1 LNDSAY
7 IQLKAVNF
15 LRYFLHQRLT
25 RRDARAALGMMSTIV
40 WRYPAHKTRA
50 VFDQYDIIDEEDQRR
65 ISKDSR
71 NTETRSW
78 QSREKSFP
86 YARLD
91 NEFGQFTGQNARQSQ
106 EQALDFSRTD
116 S

>member
-50 VFDQYDIIDEEDQRR
+50 VFDRYDIIDEEDQRR
-65 ISKDSR
+65 TLERQQEYR
-71 NTETRSW
+71 NKKLAEPR
-78 QSREKSFP
+78 KVVP
-86 YARLD
+86 I
-91 NEFGQFTGQNARQSQ
+91 RQ
-106 EQALDFSRTD
+106 AG
-116 S
+116 